1 MLSFLD
7 GAFGHAE
14 SVADTF
20 ANVDPR
26 LLLLAALLHVTN
38 HLLRSLAWRNVL
50 AAAYPENR
58 VPFVAVTAAYAT
70 GVALN
75 AVVPARGGDAAKLG
89 LARAEI
95 KGSSLT
101 TIGSTI
107 AVMAPFDLF
116 IGAATILLVGATGT
130 APITL
135 DFAAMASTAEWFTDH
150 ALLAAGLGAAVAAL
164 GWFLIRRV
172 HCRMQCFLHRV
183 RQGGAIFRT
192 PRRYL
197 SHVALLQAIGFGCRI
212 GVVMSLLAAFGLPAS
227 PLVAAFVMV
236 VAGMSTVVAL
246 TPGGAGTQQVLL
258 AYALSQAASGAAVV
272 SFSIGMQ
279 AGVTA
284 VNALL
289 GLCAAMVA
297 CRSLRGFST
306 MRNRLRAAEA

>member
-1 MLSFLD
+1 MGFLD
-7 GAFGHAE
+7 DAIGHVTNVAE
-14 SVADTF
+14 TF
-20 ANVDPR
+20 AHVDPR
-26 LLLLAALLHVTN
+26 LLVLAGVLHVTN

-50 AAAYPENR
+50 ADAYPDHR
-58 VPFVAVTAAYAT
+58 VPLVGVTAAYAT

-75 AVVPARGGDAAKLG
+75 AVVPARGGDAAKLA

-95 KGSSLT
+95 RGSSLT

-107 AVMAPFDLF
+107 AVLAPFDVAA
-116 IGAATILLVGATGT
+116 GAAAVLLIGLTGT
-130 APITL
+130 APLSL
-135 DFAAMASTAEWFTDH
+135 DFGATAASGGWIADH
-150 ALLAAGLGAAVAAL
+150 ALLGAALSVVAVAVI
-164 GWFLIRRV
+164 WFLVRHVR
-172 HCRMQCFLHRV
+172 CRMRCFWERIK
-183 RQGGAIFRT
+183 QGGAILRT

-197 SHVALLQAIGFGCRI
+197 THVALMQAIAWACRI

-236 VAGMSTVVAL
+236 VAGMSTIVPL

-258 AYALSQAASGAAVV
+258 AYALSEAASGAAVV

-289 GLCAAMVA
+289 GVGAAMIA

-306 MRNRLRAAEA
+306 MRSRLRASEA

>member
-1 MLSFLD
+1 MLSLLD
-7 GAFGHAE
+7 GAFWHVANVAE
-14 SVADTF
+14 TF

-26 LLLLAALLHVTN
+26 LLALAALLHVTN

-50 AAAYPENR
+50 AAAYPDHR
-58 VPFVAVTAAYAT
+58 VPFVGVTAAYAT

-75 AVVPARGGDAAKLG
+75 AVVPARGGDAAKLA

-95 KGSSLT
+95 RGSSLT

-107 AVMAPFDLF
+107 AVLAPFDLVV
-116 IGAATILLVGATGT
+116 GALTVLLVGVTGT
-130 APITL
+130 APLTL
-135 DFAAMASTAEWFTDH
+135 DVESMASSVERFTDH
-150 ALLAAGLGAAVAAL
+150 ALLATAVAVVAAAL
-164 GWFLIRRV
+164 GWFLVRRL
-172 HCRMQCFLHRV
+172 HCRMRCFLYRV

-197 SHVALLQAIGFGCRI
+197 SHVALMQTLAWGCRI

-236 VAGMSTVVAL
+236 VAGMSTIVPL

-289 GLCAAMVA
+289 GVGAAMVA

-306 MRNRLRAAEA
+306 IRSRLRAAEA

>member
-1 MLSFLD
+1 MLSMLD
-7 GAFGHAE
+7 GAFWHVANVAE
-14 SVADTF
+14 TF

-26 LLLLAALLHVTN
+26 LLALAALLHVTN
-38 HLLRSLAWRNVL
+38 HLLRSLAWRNIL

-58 VPFVAVTAAYAT
+58 VTFVGVTAAYAT

-95 KGSSLT
+95 RGSSLT

-107 AVMAPFDLF
+107 AVMAPFDLV
-116 IGAATILLVGATGT
+116 IGAMTILLVGVTGT

-135 DFAAMASTAEWFTDH
+135 DVASMASYAEWLTDH
-150 ALLAAGLGAAVAAL
+150 ALLAAGLAGVVAAL
-164 GWFLIRRV
+164 GWFLVRRV
-172 HCRMQCFLHRV
+172 HCRMRCFIHRV

-197 SHVALLQAIGFGCRI
+197 SHVALMQAIAFGCRI

-236 VAGMSTVVAL
+236 VAGMSTIVPL
-246 TPGGAGTQQVLL
+246 TPGGAGTQQVMLT
-258 AYALSQAASGAAVV
+258 YALSQAASGAAVV

-289 GLCAAMVA
+289 GLGAAMVA

-306 MRNRLRAAEA
+306 MRSRLRAVEG

>member
-1 MLSFLD
+1 MGFLD
-7 GAFGHAE
+7 DAIGHITNVAE
-14 SVADTF
+14 TF
-20 ANVDPR
+20 AHVDPR
-26 LLLLAALLHVTN
+26 LLVLAGVLHVTN

-50 AAAYPENR
+50 ADAYPDHR
-58 VPFVAVTAAYAT
+58 VPLVGVTAAYAT

-75 AVVPARGGDAAKLG
+75 AVVPARGGDAAKLA

-95 KGSSLT
+95 RGSSLT

-107 AVMAPFDLF
+107 AVLAPFDVAA
-116 IGAATILLVGATGT
+116 GAAAVLLVGLTGT
-130 APITL
+130 APLSL
-135 DFAAMASTAEWFTDH
+135 DLGAMAASGGWIADH
-150 ALLAAGLGAAVAAL
+150 LLPVASLTVVAVAVA
-164 GWFLIRRV
+164 WFLVRHVR
-172 HCRMQCFLHRV
+172 CRMRCFWERIK
-183 RQGGAIFRT
+183 QGGAIFRT

-197 SHVALLQAIGFGCRI
+197 THVALMQAIAWACRI

-236 VAGMSTVVAL
+236 VAGMSTIVPL

-258 AYALSQAASGAAVV
+258 AYALSEAASGAAVV

-284 VNALL
+284 VNAVL
-289 GLCAAMVA
+289 GVGAAMIA

-306 MRNRLRAAEA
+306 MRGRLRALET

>member
-1 MLSFLD
+1 MGFLD
-7 GAFGHAE
+7 DAIGHITNVAE
-14 SVADTF
+14 TF
-20 ANVDPR
+20 AHVDPR
-26 LLLLAALLHVTN
+26 LLVLAGVLHVTN

-50 AAAYPENR
+50 ADAYPDHR
-58 VPFVAVTAAYAT
+58 VPLVGVTAAYAT

-75 AVVPARGGDAAKLG
+75 AVVPARGGDAAKLA

-95 KGSSLT
+95 RGSSLT

-107 AVMAPFDLF
+107 AVLAPFDVAA
-116 IGAATILLVGATGT
+116 GAAAVLLVGLTGT
-130 APITL
+130 APLSL
-135 DFAAMASTAEWFTDH
+135 DLGAMAASGGWITDH
-150 ALLAAGLGAAVAAL
+150 LLLVASLTVVAVAVA
-164 GWFLIRRV
+164 WFLVRHVR
-172 HCRMQCFLHRV
+172 CRMRCFWERIK
-183 RQGGAIFRT
+183 QGGAIFRT

-197 SHVALLQAIGFGCRI
+197 THVALMQAIAWACRI

-236 VAGMSTVVAL
+236 VAGMSTIVPL

-258 AYALSQAASGAAVV
+258 AYALSEAASGAAVV

-284 VNALL
+284 VNAVL
-289 GLCAAMVA
+289 GVGAAMIA

-306 MRNRLRAAEA
+306 MRGRLRALET